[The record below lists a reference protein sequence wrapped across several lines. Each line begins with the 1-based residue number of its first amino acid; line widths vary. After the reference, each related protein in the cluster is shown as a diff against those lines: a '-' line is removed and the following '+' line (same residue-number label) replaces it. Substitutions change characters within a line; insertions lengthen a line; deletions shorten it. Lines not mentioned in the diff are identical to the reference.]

1 MQNKK
6 ELTAII
12 LAGGNSSRMKQDKG
26 LVFLQGKMLIKHV
39 IEKVKEI
46 TGTIIIIT
54 KNPAYRQF
62 GYPCISDMYNN
73 TGPLGGIYTGL
84 VHSSTEKNLVVGCDT
99 PFLSVYTLKAL
110 VENSNKEN
118 VLVTEHKGR
127 VEPLCAI
134 YSRNCIKHFHELL
147 KKGQLKMTD
156 ALRDMNTVLINFD
169 NQDWITNKEFSNIN
183 TPEEL
188 NDYNN
193 LQIKP

>member
-62 GYPCISDMYNN
+62 GYPCISDTYNN
-73 TGPLGGIYTGL
+73 MGPLGGIYTGL
-84 VHSSTEKNLVVGCDT
+84 IHSSTEKNLVVGCDT

-110 VENSNKEN
+110 VENSKKEN

-169 NQDWITNKEFSNIN
+169 NQDWITNEEFSNIN